1 MAKKKKDDSLPKNV
15 REKDGKYTYR
25 YRVPTTKVING
36 KETKSTKQME
46 SPRFETVQEAIDFGI
61 LIQARKI
68 QKTLIYEANL
78 TVNAWSKVWLKEY
91 IIEREPRKKTIK
103 NRKFA
108 LGVIL
113 ENFGAFMLRDVTMS
127 EYQAFLYKLKEEGRK
142 RNTIITINTVASLM
156 FTHAKRNKL
165 ITEDPTADA
174 VIPKEK
180 KAPRKIG
187 EKRQVLPKFLEKNQL
202 KKFLEVARFMLT
214 PNLWALFLV
223 LAYTGLRISEAAGLQ
238 WEDVDTD
245 RRTIDV
251 NKQLEGDNVREY
263 SFGPPKNDQSER
275 LVSYGDTVAKAL
287 EVLRSWQRTEKL
299 SAKEFNPNDN
309 FVFWSSEFPG
319 YPIPITTIPKIMR
332 RVLKEADL
340 STSLTPHSLRHTHV
354 SLLASNPRV
363 SLPEIQARI
372 GHKGNSQTT
381 TLIYLHVTQ
390 NRQLTIADDFE
401 WAINN

>member
-36 KETKSTKQME
+36 METKTTKQME
-46 SPRFETVQEAIDFGI
+46 SPRFETVQEAVDFGI

-68 QKTLIYEANL
+68 QKTLTYEANL

-103 NRKFA
+103 SREFA

-113 ENFGAFMLRDVTMS
+113 DNFGAFMLRDVTMS
-127 EYQAFLYKLKEEGRK
+127 EYQAFLYKLKEEGKK
-142 RNTIITINTVASLM
+142 RNTIITIHSVASLM
-156 FTHAKRNKL
+156 FKHAKRIRL
-165 ITEDPTADA
+165 ITENPTTDA

-238 WEDVDTD
+238 WEDIDAE
-245 RRTIDV
+245 RRTIDI

-263 SFGPPKNDQSER
+263 SFAPPKNDQSER

-340 STSLTPHSLRHTHV
+340 LTSLTPHSLRHTHV
-354 SLLASNPRV
+354 SLLASNPKV

-372 GHKGNSQTT
+372 GHKGDSKTT

>member
-25 YRVPTTKVING
+25 YRVPTTKFING
-36 KETKSTKQME
+36 KETKTTKQME
-46 SPRFETVQEAIDFGI
+46 SPRFETVQEAVDFGI

-127 EYQAFLYKLKEEGRK
+127 EYQSFLYKLKEENRK
-142 RNTIITINTVASLM
+142 RNTIITIHTVASLM

-180 KAPRKIG
+180 R
-187 EKRQVLPKFLEKNQL
+187 LLEKL
-202 KKFLEVARFMLT
+202 EKK
-214 PNLWALFLV
+214 
-223 LAYTGLRISEAAGLQ
+223 
-238 WEDVDTD
+238 D
-245 RRTIDV
+245 R
-251 NKQLEGDNVREY
+251 
-263 SFGPPKNDQSER
+263 SFQS
-275 LVSYGDTVAKAL
+275 S
-287 EVLRSWQRTEKL
+287 
-299 SAKEFNPNDN
+299 
-309 FVFWSSEFPG
+309 
-319 YPIPITTIPKIMR
+319 
-332 RVLKEADL
+332 
-340 STSLTPHSLRHTHV
+340 
-354 SLLASNPRV
+354 
-363 SLPEIQARI
+363 
-372 GHKGNSQTT
+372 
-381 TLIYLHVTQ
+381 
-390 NRQLTIADDFE
+390 
-401 WAINN
+401 

>member
-1 MAKKKKDDSLPKNV
+1 MPKKRNSELPPNV
-15 REKDGKYTYR
+15 RERDGKYTYR
-25 YRVPTTKVING
+25 YRVPTTKIVDG
-36 KETKSTKQME
+36 VEQKSSKQME
-46 SPRFETVQEAIDFGI
+46 SPRFDTIQEAVDFGI
-61 LIQARKI
+61 LIQAKKI
-68 QKTLIYEANL
+68 KKELKYEANL
-78 TVNAWSKVWLKEY
+78 TVKAWSKVWLKEY
-91 IIEREPRKKTIK
+91 VLEREPRKNTIK
-103 NRKFA
+103 NREFG
-108 LGVIL
+108 LNVIL
-113 ENFGAFMLRDVTMS
+113 EHFGAFMLREVTLN
-127 EYQAFLYKLKEEGRK
+127 EYQHFLYTLKELGRK
-142 RNTIITINTVASLM
+142 RNTIITIHTTASLM
-156 FTHAKRNKL
+156 FSHAKRNGL
-165 ITEDPTADA
+165 ITDDPTAYA

-180 KAPRKIG
+180 QKARKIG
-187 EKRQVLPKFLEKNQL
+187 EKRQVLPKFLEKDEL

-214 PNLWALFLV
+214 PNHWALFLV

-238 WEDVDTD
+238 WEDIDL
-245 RRTIDV
+245 RNRTIDI

-275 LVSYGDTVAKAL
+275 LVSFGDTVAKAL

-309 FVFWSSEFPG
+309 FVFWSSEYPG
-319 YPIPITTIPKIMR
+319 YPIPITTIPKMMR

-340 STSLTPHSLRHTHV
+340 PTSLTPHSLRHTHV
-354 SLLASNPRV
+354 SLLASNPKV

-372 GHKGNSQTT
+372 GHKGNSKTT